1 VIKAL
6 EGKVVL
12 VAGVGREIAIRERKY
27 GGV

>member
-27 GGV
+27 G